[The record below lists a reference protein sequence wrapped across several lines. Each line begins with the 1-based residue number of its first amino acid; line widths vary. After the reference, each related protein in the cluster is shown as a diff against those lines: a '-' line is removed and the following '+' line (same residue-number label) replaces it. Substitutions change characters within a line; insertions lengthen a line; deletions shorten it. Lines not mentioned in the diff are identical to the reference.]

1 MIYYYFNLQVFR
13 QVSRRLGECY
23 DNTDPF
29 GGKNIIVVGD
39 LFQLEPVNGHCIY
52 DQPRQ
57 LGGEEHLWQKFA
69 FCELTLNMRQGQDPI
84 LNICNNLREG
94 QITSADLHKLRSRE
108 FNEETS
114 SVDIKDKFKDAIRIY
129 PTRNQA
135 AVYNRRKTT
144 NLRDDP
150 NIKVYQIKARDT
162 FFTGT
167 KAGTRAR
174 LAYSHRD
181 SNKCGGFLPSIEL
194 AVGSRIM
201 VIRNS
206 QNNRY
211 LVNGSMGTVVGFN
224 WDELAR
230 DQHHQGDLP
239 SSIRV
244 KFDDLRI
251 AGTPD
256 GIFDLKPA
264 DVVYTGKRNEEI
276 QRCMLPIVLCWA
288 VTVHKVQGVTVDQAV
303 IYLGAEIFAHG
314 QAYVALSRVRTLDG
328 VAIVEM
334 DDNKLKAKPTEKLVV
349 EMARLRSL

>member
-1 MIYYYFNLQVFR
+1 M
-13 QVSRRLGECY
+13 
-23 DNTDPF
+23 
-29 GGKNIIVVGD
+29 IVVGD

-57 LGGEEHLWQKFA
+57 LGAEEHLWQQFA
-69 FCELTLNMRQGQDPI
+69 FRELTVNMRQGQDP
-84 LNICNNLREG
+84 LLHICNNLREG
-94 QITSADLHKLRSRE
+94 NITTADLHNLRMRE

-114 SVDIKDKFKDAIRIY
+114 SADMKHNFKDALRIF

-135 AVYNRRKTT
+135 AAYNRLKTRF
-144 NLRDDP
+144 LRNDP
-150 NIKVYQIKARDT
+150 NTRVYKIKARDT
-162 FFTGT
+162 FFSGT
-167 KAGTRAR
+167 KAGSRAP

-181 SNKCGGFLPSIEL
+181 TNKCGGFQPSIEL

-206 QNNRY
+206 QTNRY
-211 LVNGSMGTVVGFN
+211 LVNGSMGTVVDFK

-239 SSIRV
+239 SSIVV
-244 KFDDLRI
+244 KFDDWHI

-256 GIFDLKPA
+256 GIFDLKPSN
-264 DVVYTGKRNEEI
+264 VVYTGKGKEEI

-288 VTVHKVQGVTVDQAV
+288 VTVHKVQGITIDKAV

-314 QAYVALSRVRTLDG
+314 QAYVALSRVRMLEG
-328 VAIVEM
+328 VAIMDM
-334 DDNKLKAKPTEKLVV
+334 DDNKLKVKPPDKLIA
-349 EMARLRSL
+349 EMTRLRGL